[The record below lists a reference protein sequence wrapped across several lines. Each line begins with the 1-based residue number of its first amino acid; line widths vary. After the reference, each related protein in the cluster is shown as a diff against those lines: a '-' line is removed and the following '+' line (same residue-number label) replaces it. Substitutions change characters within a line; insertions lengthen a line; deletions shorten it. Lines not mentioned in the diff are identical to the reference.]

1 MESRFGPGN
10 MDSKGFSQEPKE
22 LTTVDPGLQTD
33 NSEEEKQDLSLNGR
47 RSGLSNYLVSL

>member
-1 MESRFGPGN
+1 